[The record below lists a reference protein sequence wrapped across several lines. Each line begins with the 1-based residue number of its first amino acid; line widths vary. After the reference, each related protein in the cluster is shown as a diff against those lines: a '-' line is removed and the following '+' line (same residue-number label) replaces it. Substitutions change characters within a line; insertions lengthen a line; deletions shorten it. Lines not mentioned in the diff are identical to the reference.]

1 MGAKESVEDS
11 IAEEQRLMEM
21 GKGDEI
27 GSKTVAKTNSLQDV
41 FFSHSGV
48 ICLILISLLTA
59 SLVGNI
65 YLCRRDGLQGSVVE
79 HFEEDTPSELL
90 QEELDIVAIEPFKYG
105 PDEDEEEEESESPDL
120 PSEDVPVPEGSTVQD
135 TTTEP
140 TTVVYS
146 NPESTTVVSSNPDPP
161 TVVPSIS
168 EPTTVVSSNPEPTTT
183 TTTTT
188 TGPATAEPASG
199 SKLVT
204 ASKHTIKPSS
214 TGLTT
219 VGFPTSGS
227 TKSGSKKKKVTIK
240 TAFNFLKS
248 LNDAKAKGKFP
259 SWKKVLAS
267 STKQQ

>member
-120 PSEDVPVPEGSTVQD
+120 PSD
-135 TTTEP
+135 TTT
-140 TTVVYS
+140 
-146 NPESTTVVSSNPDPP
+146 
-161 TVVPSIS
+161 